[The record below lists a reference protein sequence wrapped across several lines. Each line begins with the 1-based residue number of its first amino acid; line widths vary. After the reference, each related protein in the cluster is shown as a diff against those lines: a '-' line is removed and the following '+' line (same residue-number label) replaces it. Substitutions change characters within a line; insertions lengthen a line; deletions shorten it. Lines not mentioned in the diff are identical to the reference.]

1 MIIECLD
8 VSPERVTEIE
18 ESQGEPVRNPSAKNG
33 IHALLREISR
43 APVDILWI
51 PWDTLEPAG
60 AAGIDAVR
68 RFRVSR
74 AETRIVIEIP
84 DDLSP
89 PQPLLGQCVS
99 LGIVDFVPVSLPF
112 QDALDRHPTYAD
124 VARWQGGV
132 TAWDEDETTGSSVQ
146 IKTEKVIEVREKVI
160 ERKIAST
167 NRPAVIVIRGLVPGS
182 GVTLLSLGIG
192 LWLARHGFPAAVLEA
207 GPGPSAL
214 TRYASRAD
222 SLPVG
227 LSLYPSGTQ
236 NLADLIQSRS
246 AAYIVLDVGSGPNRP
261 KLGLLPDQEII
272 LVPPPTRW
280 SQIPGL
286 EHPETYLPTRNGLRM
301 AQSWEVGQPGQ
312 RVLWLP
318 LGSALTPEELAVVG
332 HTLPLPGMSFPPI
345 LSKELDRTLGT
356 LLAPVRPD
364 VSVPPWK
371 IGLKTLS
378 RWAERH
384 HEGIIK
390 AGFAVSGLFVL
401 ALFAHAVILHGW
413 PHWGILSWVH
423 HLTQHLGHK
432 YKGGKTS

>member
-18 ESQGEPVRNPSAKNG
+18 ALGDTHVRNHTAKDGING
-33 IHALLREISR
+33 LLREISR
-43 APVDILWI
+43 TPVDILWI

-99 LGIVDFVPVSLPF
+99 LGIVDFVSASLPF
-112 QDALDRHPTYAD
+112 QDALSRHPTYAD

-132 TAWDEDETTGSSVQ
+132 TTWDEDTESPVRTE
-146 IKTEKVIEVREKVI
+146 IKTEKVVEIREKVI

-167 NRPAVIVIRGLVPGS
+167 NRPAVIVVRGLLPGS
-182 GVTLLSLGIG
+182 GATTLSLSVG

-286 EHPETYLPTRNGLRM
+286 EYPETYLPTGNSLRM
-301 AQSWEVGQPGQ
+301 AQSWDTGQPAQ

-318 LGSALTPEELAVVG
+318 LGSVLTPEELGVIGQTV
-332 HTLPLPGMSFPPI
+332 PLPGMSFPPV
-345 LSKELDRTLGT
+345 LTKDLDRALGA

-364 VSVPPWK
+364 VTVPMWH

-384 HEGIIK
+384 HEEMMK
-390 AGFAVSGLFVL
+390 AGFAGSGLFVL
-401 ALFAHAVILHGW
+401 VLFAHAVALHGW
-413 PHWGILSWVH
+413 PHWGILMWVH
-423 HLTQHLGHK
+423 RLTQRLGQ
-432 YKGGKTS
+432 KGGKPT